1 MNHVAV
7 QHGLNFRGFVRDCK
21 GFLLR
26 CSKLGTATQKSAL
39 RHNRVMHAYYADHFV
54 LPLPEGH
61 RFPMAK
67 YRLLRDR
74 ITRHLP
80 GVSLQVALPA
90 SDRELALA
98 HAPGKP
104 DFHHPDAFSLDL
116 PA

>member
-1 MNHVAV
+1 
-7 QHGLNFRGFVRDCK
+7 
-21 GFLLR
+21 
-26 CSKLGTATQKSAL
+26 
-39 RHNRVMHAYYADHFV
+39 MHAYYADHFV

-74 ITRHLP
+74 IAQHLP

-98 HAPGKP
+98 HAP
-104 DFHHPDAFSLDL
+104 DYIDAIADGTL
-116 PA
+116 PPRKKSGD